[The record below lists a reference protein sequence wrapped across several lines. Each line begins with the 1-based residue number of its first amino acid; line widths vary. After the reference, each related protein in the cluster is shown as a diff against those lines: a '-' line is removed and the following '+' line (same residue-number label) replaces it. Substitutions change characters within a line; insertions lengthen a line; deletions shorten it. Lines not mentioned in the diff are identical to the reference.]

1 MEITEKLH
9 SVKPEFKGS
18 NGRFSVSFDF
28 TKGADMATAANR
40 TSP

>member
-9 SVKPEFKGS
+9 SAKPEFKGS